1 MYLKVSLISPRIYDT
16 INKEKKKWGGS
27 MFKEKLA
34 QIPNKPGSYQMRNKD
49 GIIIYVGKAKNL
61 HRRVNSYFNRTQTGK
76 TAKMVSEIADFTY
89 IVTAT
94 ELESLLLEINLIKQ
108 YNPKYNVLLKDDKS
122 YPYIEYIEKPYP
134 KLKVSRYLQIRKKDH
149 KKLFGPYPNA
159 YAARRIVN
167 LLNRLYPLKKCDG
180 DPKKVCLYYHI
191 GECLGYCEKKID
203 QEKLKQMQE
212 DILGFLNGNDKIL
225 KDKIIEK
232 MESYSQAL
240 NFELALELKKELD
253 YINIVLDKQKI
264 TLQDLT
270 NRDCIGYYFNNGYIS
285 VQILFIR
292 NGKIVGGHTDL
303 FPVVSDLEEE
313 MDSYIMRFYAK
324 HEIPKEILVAEEISS
339 TVLQSYFENKLVV
352 PQKGQKKKL
361 LEMATENAK
370 INLEN
375 ELELVLKKEYF
386 TEDANEELRKIL
398 QLETLDRI
406 DLFDNS
412 NWFGDWSVSGMVVFK
427 NGVPAKNEYRKYK
440 ISFDKND
447 DYGMMREVIYRRYQR
462 ALVEKTELP
471 NLIIVDG
478 GIGQIHACKEVL
490 DVLHLKIKVC
500 GLKKNDKHR
509 TNDLVDGD
517 TLELVDIPKDS
528 NVFHYLTRMQDE
540 VHRYTITYH
549 RTVRS
554 KGSISSVLD
563 NIPGIGA
570 KRKKELIKTFGS
582 VTKMENASL
591 EELTKI
597 LPEQVAISLQ
607 DYLKSRKE
615 ASEKNS

>member
-180 DPKKVCLYYHI
+180 NPKKVCLYYHI

-412 NWFGDWSVSGMVVFK
+412 NLFGDWSVSGMVVFK

-490 DVLHLKIKVC
+490 DALHLKIKVC

>member
-1 MYLKVSLISPRIYDT
+1 
-16 INKEKKKWGGS
+16 

-180 DPKKVCLYYHI
+180 NPKKVCLYYHI
-191 GECLGYCEKKID
+191 GECLGYCEKNID
-203 QEKLKQMQE
+203 QDKLLKMQE

-225 KDKIIEK
+225 KDKILEK
-232 MESYSQAL
+232 MEGYSKAL

-253 YINIVLDKQKI
+253 YINIVLSKQKI

-270 NRDCIGYYFNNGYIS
+270 NRDCIGYYFDNGYIS

-313 MDSYIMRFYAK
+313 MDSYITRFYAK
-324 HEIPKEILVAEEISS
+324 HEIPKEILVSEEIASS
-339 TVLQSYFENKLVV
+339 VLQNYFENKLVV

-361 LEMATENAK
+361 VEMATENAK

-375 ELELVLKKEYF
+375 ELDLVLKKEYF
-386 TEDANEELRKIL
+386 TEEANEELRKIL
-398 QLETLDRI
+398 KLDTLDRI

-412 NWFGDWSVSGMVVFK
+412 NLFGDWSVSGMVVFK
-427 NGVPAKNEYRKYK
+427 NGMPAKNEYRKYK

-490 DVLHLKIKVC
+490 SALNLPIKVC

-517 TLELVDIPKDS
+517 TLELIDIKKDS
-528 NVFHYLTRMQDE
+528 NVFHYLPRMQDE

-591 EELTKI
+591 ESLTKI
-597 LPEQVAISLQ
+597 LPKEVALSLQ
-607 DYLKSRKE
+607 DYLKSRREDKQ
-615 ASEKNS
+615 N

>member
-1 MYLKVSLISPRIYDT
+1 
-16 INKEKKKWGGS
+16 

-49 GIIIYVGKAKNL
+49 GVIIYVGKAKNL

-180 DPKKVCLYYHI
+180 NPKKVCLYYHI
-191 GECLGYCEKKID
+191 GECLGYCEKNID
-203 QEKLKQMQE
+203 QEKLKKMQE

-225 KDKIIEK
+225 KDKILEK
-232 MESYSQAL
+232 MDSYSKAL

-253 YINIVLDKQKI
+253 YINIVLSKQKI

-313 MDSYIMRFYAK
+313 MESYITRFYAR
-324 HEIPKEILVAEEISS
+324 HEIPKEILVSEEIASS
-339 TVLQSYFENKLVV
+339 VLQNYFENKLVV

-361 LEMATENAK
+361 VEMATENAR

-398 QLETLDRI
+398 HLDTLDRI

-412 NWFGDWSVSGMVVFK
+412 NLFGDWSVSGMVVFK

-478 GIGQIHACKEVL
+478 GVGQIHACKEVL
-490 DVLHLKIKVC
+490 EALNLPIKVC

-517 TLELVDIPKDS
+517 TLELIDIQKAS

-591 EELTKI
+591 EELSKI
-597 LPEQVAISLQ
+597 LPKEVAISLQ

-615 ASEKNS
+615 ASEK